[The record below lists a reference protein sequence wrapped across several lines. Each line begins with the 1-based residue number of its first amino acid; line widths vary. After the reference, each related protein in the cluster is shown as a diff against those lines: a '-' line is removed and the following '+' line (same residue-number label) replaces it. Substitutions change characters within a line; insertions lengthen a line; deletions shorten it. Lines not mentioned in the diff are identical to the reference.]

1 MYRPALRSTSSAV
14 RAIRPTTALG
24 PCGRRFASTGPAG
37 TKKGTWKG
45 AAARWALAAGAVYF
59 YNTSPIFAD
68 DFVQTA
74 PAAFADSDLPTID
87 ALVEEKRRQTLVAP
101 PRPPAPAQRTK
112 QVEAEIEKVVK
123 EEEGSK
129 VAKQK
134 TSSPDAG
141 AAPAAGPPPEPGSP
155 EALEQEASQ
164 QGAFNPETGEINW
177 DCPCL
182 GGMAHGPC
190 GEDFKAAFSCFVYSK
205 EEPKGIECIEKFQNM
220 QTCFRQYPDIYGSEL
235 ADEEDD
241 ETPGGDAVADPAL
254 VKAID
259 SKSKEQKT
267 EELRELSIG
276 SLFLPVSYAE
286 IAAKGPKQTPEEAAA
301 PRPPQIEVADVASE
315 STGSLVDVDG
325 PSVRTVP
332 ADFEQQAIKTETQ
345 ANRIEMEHEEAR
357 RERERKH
364 AEEKARAEADLAKKK
379 AKKADRWMTGKFE
392 QAEGTPAG
400 GAIALGNLLAVVGIS
415 GWLGFRA
422 WGLYDKGRLGW
433 KEVGLGLGILSA
445 VGVVEGVF
453 ANYLYK
459 AKEEKNKKK
468 NQ

>member
-1 MYRPALRSTSSAV
+1 
-14 RAIRPTTALG
+14 
-24 PCGRRFASTGPAG
+24 
-37 TKKGTWKG
+37 
-45 AAARWALAAGAVYF
+45 
-59 YNTSPIFAD
+59 
-68 DFVQTA
+68 
-74 PAAFADSDLPTID
+74 
-87 ALVEEKRRQTLVAP
+87 
-101 PRPPAPAQRTK
+101 
-112 QVEAEIEKVVK
+112 
-123 EEEGSK
+123 
-129 VAKQK
+129 
-134 TSSPDAG
+134 
-141 AAPAAGPPPEPGSP
+141 
-155 EALEQEASQ
+155 
-164 QGAFNPETGEINW
+164 
-177 DCPCL
+177 
-182 GGMAHGPC
+182 
-190 GEDFKAAFSCFVYSK
+190 
-205 EEPKGIECIEKFQNM
+205 
-220 QTCFRQYPDIYGSEL
+220 
-235 ADEEDD
+235 
-241 ETPGGDAVADPAL
+241 
-254 VKAID
+254 
-259 SKSKEQKT
+259 
-267 EELRELSIG
+267 
-276 SLFLPVSYAE
+276 
-286 IAAKGPKQTPEEAAA
+286 
-301 PRPPQIEVADVASE
+301 
-315 STGSLVDVDG
+315 VDG